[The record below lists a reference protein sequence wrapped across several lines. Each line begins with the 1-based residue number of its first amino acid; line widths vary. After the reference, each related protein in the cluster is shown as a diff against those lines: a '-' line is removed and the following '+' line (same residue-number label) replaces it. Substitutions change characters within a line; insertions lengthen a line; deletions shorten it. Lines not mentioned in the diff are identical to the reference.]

1 MKGVSIRNMKF
12 KNSKTARLTEG
23 ITPYVSF
30 PVLEQFSFIK
40 HGFSTR
46 LGGVSEGI
54 YGSLNLGFGRG
65 DSNENVISN
74 YERISKSIGV
84 ESQSLVMSDQVHKT
98 NLRKVNKDD
107 LGKGIYRAKDYKE
120 IDGLY
125 TDEAGITLVTGYADC
140 VPLYFVDPIRKAIAL
155 THAGWRGTV
164 AKIGPKTVETMMKE
178 YQSKPEDIIV
188 VIGPSICQDCYEVSK
203 DVADEFYKVIDVTQ
217 RAEIITPQEEYRKV
231 MFYTNESVEEDSEVK
246 KYDLKEE
253 ISEDNKVYEEKS
265 ANKKN
270 EDKKVEEEKAV
281 DKKAED
287 NNLEDTN
294 EQMSKEQKYQLNL
307 WKANRYLL
315 ENAGILPEHITI
327 AGVCTCCNADLFH
340 SHRASKGQRGSLSAF
355 LALVEEEER

>member
-1 MKGVSIRNMKF
+1 MKF
-12 KNSKTARLTEG
+12 ENSETARLTEG
-23 ITPYVSF
+23 STPYVSF

-65 DSNENVISN
+65 DANENVISN

-84 ESQSLVMSDQVHKT
+84 ESRSLVMSDQVHKT
-98 NLRKVNKDD
+98 NLRKVNKED

-125 TDEAGITLVTGYADC
+125 TDEAGITLVTAYADC

-164 AKIGPKTVETMMKE
+164 AKIGPKTVETLMKE

-188 VIGPSICQDCYEVSK
+188 VIGPSICQACYEVSK
-203 DVADEFYKVIDVTQ
+203 DVADEFHKVIDEKQ
-217 RAEIITPQEEYRKV
+217 QAEIITPQEEYRKV
-231 MFYTNESVEEDSEVK
+231 MFAEHEAGD
-246 KYDLKEE
+246 
-253 ISEDNKVYEEKS
+253 EKS
-265 ANKKN
+265 AG
-270 EDKKVEEEKAV
+270 EMQQD
-281 DKKAED
+281 
-287 NNLEDTN
+287 
-294 EQMSKEQKYQLNL
+294 SKEQKYQLNL

-315 ENAGILPEHITI
+315 EQVGVLSEHITI

-355 LALVEEEER
+355 LALVE